1 MKTKNED
8 LYGLEL
14 LELILADKTKD
25 EDQRIVKFKNYVRQ
39 LKTENESLRNQTEEL
54 EKDNS
59 AWKTQAGKTAEQ
71 YQKLAMTRK
80 RLESKI
86 KQIEARDHIK
96 ISEPGI
102 NAQEEERDTVM
113 SVKKKAIRI
122 DANWIIDYAQNL
134 SYTRE
139 QAVVIKDMLMHYY
152 LNDCKA
158 PQADIFELMQKTEK
172 IPQEYDNNHMHEP
185 QPIVHTAAQV
195 VVSNNGKVE
204 YYNKKKNGKHG
215 K

>member
-1 MKTKNED
+1 MYE
-8 LYGLEL
+8 LEL

-25 EDQRIVKFKNYVRQ
+25 DDQRIVKFKNYIRQ

-59 AWKTQAGKTAEQ
+59 AWKTQAEKTAEQ

-86 KQIEARDHIK
+86 KLIEARDHIK

-102 NAQEEERDTVM
+102 IAQEEEPDAVM
-113 SVKKKAIRI
+113 SAKKKKAIRI

-172 IPQEYDNNHMHEP
+172 IPQEYDNNHRHEP

-204 YYNKKKNGKHG
+204 YHNKKNNGKHG

>member
-1 MKTKNED
+1 MKRRNED

-25 EDQRIVKFKNYVRQ
+25 DDQRIVNFKNYVRQ

-59 AWKTQAGKTAEQ
+59 AWKTQAEKTAEQ

-86 KQIEARDHIK
+86 KQIEARDHII
-96 ISEPGI
+96 ISKPGI

-122 DANWIIDYAQNL
+122 DANWIIDYA
-134 SYTRE
+134 
-139 QAVVIKDMLMHYY
+139 
-152 LNDCKA
+152 
-158 PQADIFELMQKTEK
+158 
-172 IPQEYDNNHMHEP
+172 
-185 QPIVHTAAQV
+185 
-195 VVSNNGKVE
+195 
-204 YYNKKKNGKHG
+204 
-215 K
+215 